1 MFCAGI
7 LYVQNGRVR
16 RAHRKIT
23 PTRHGAHGAPYND
36 KRQTKGIDIQARGL
50 SGTIVGVRSL
60 GSTNQPFHKVEQPP
74 PHLLAGRPIV
84 REIIQHGL
92 TAEKL
97 GAEILRLINNPR
109 FTTELGTVFSA
120 IHTDL
125 RRDANRA
132 ATAAVLDLV
141 GRNGD

>member
-1 MFCAGI
+1 M
-7 LYVQNGRVR
+7 
-16 RAHRKIT
+16 
-23 PTRHGAHGAPYND
+23 
-36 KRQTKGIDIQARGL
+36 

-60 GSTNQPFHKVEQPP
+60 GSTNQPFLKVEQPP
-74 PHLLAGRPIV
+74 PNLLAGRPIV

-92 TAEKL
+92 TAEKP

-109 FTTELGTVFSA
+109 FTNELGTVFSA

-132 ATAAVLDLV
+132 AAAAVLDLV